1 MIGWFHRL
9 LVPMFFVL
17 LPVSGDAVVGKLVAG
32 NLRLSAGD
40 EWHLP
45 FDSAALVS
53 VEVRGRVA
61 PGRNPGGDDLLFWRM
76 TLVGDEEVK
85 VADVTVSRPKEDV
98 TEDYNPP
105 VMSVKACG
113 YGANGG
119 VVGECLWDGSSGRS
133 IDGNSCLTVSVV
145 TDSKGMAE
153 ILVGEEDS
161 FFSLGMIPVKEKI
174 VSMSLSGN
182 CPVEIN
188 TVNVKKEGVGFPTV
202 SGWSLDGLSRRF
214 NAAVDSREG
223 FYDYLDS
230 DVDTEMCRLGGRYRL
245 AVVGDGSGGY
255 DIIYLGG
262 AEENGQAWRPGM
274 IKGKLS
280 PTIFLN
286 HYDLKWYDAEMSDDM
301 EELWG
306 ELNGTV
312 MELHFPRERGIVRFS
327 RSRPIR

>member
-1 MIGWFHRL
+1 MTGKLRKL
-9 LVPMFFVL
+9 LIPMFFML

-32 NLRLSAGD
+32 NFRLSAGE
-40 EWHLP
+40 EWRLP
-45 FDSAALVS
+45 SDSAALLS

-61 PGRNPGGDDLLFWRM
+61 PGRNPGCDDLLFWRM

-85 VADVTVSRPKEDV
+85 VADVTVARPKEDV
-98 TEDYNPP
+98 AEDYNSP
-105 VMSVKACG
+105 VVSVVACG
-113 YGANGG
+113 YGANGD
-119 VVGECLWDGSSGRS
+119 VVGELLWDGSYGKS
-133 IDGNSCLTVSVV
+133 IGGNSCLTVAVV
-145 TDSKGMAE
+145 TDRKGMAE

-161 FFSLGMIPVKEKI
+161 FFSLGMIPVREEV

-182 CPVEIN
+182 CMVDIN
-188 TVNVKKEGVGFPTV
+188 SVNVKKDRVGFPTE
-202 SGWSLDGLSRRF
+202 SGWSIEGLSRRF
-214 NAAVDSREG
+214 NTSLDSREG

-230 DVDTEMCRLGGRYRL
+230 DVDTDMCRLGGRYRL
-245 AVVGDGSGGY
+245 AVVGDGNGGY

-286 HYDLKWYDAEMSDDM
+286 HYDLQWYDAEMSDDM

-312 MELHFPRERGIVRFS
+312 MELHFPRERGTVRFS
-327 RSRPIR
+327 R